1 MDITD
6 QYCHTCSC
14 EVEAAPVD
22 AFNYMSDG
30 IRQGEWT
37 FGSWDRRKIKE
48 NLFVGTS
55 MFDSKETYIRIET
68 DPERFMVYYYLGSDP
83 ENLVARNM
91 VRVVPANV
99 VQGDNTKCLITLM
112 AWRSSFMSDL
122 RWKQLCVSHESQI
135 FIIKARIE
143 TLIKT
148 ADP

>member
-6 QYCHTCSC
+6 PHCHTCSC
-14 EVEAAPVD
+14 EVESAAED
-22 AFNYMSDG
+22 AFSYMSDG
-30 IRQGEWT
+30 IKQGEWT
-37 FGSWDRRKIKE
+37 FGSWNRRKIKG

-55 MFDSKETYIRIET
+55 MFDNKDTYIKIET
-68 DPERFMVYYYLGSDP
+68 DPERFMVFYYLGSDP

-99 VQGDNTKCLITLM
+99 VAGDVTKCLVTLI
-112 AWRSSFMSDL
+112 AWRSAFMSDL

-143 TLIKT
+143 ALKI
-148 ADP
+148 